1 MQVGGRGRGAEGSR
15 EISPSVSQPYDDEH
29 DCVGYCVEVAPG
41 LFECAMCGLRYDTA
55 NLQDGGRHG

>member
-1 MQVGGRGRGAEGSR
+1 MILRAHSYDAWKTR
-15 EISPSVSQPYDDEH
+15 SPDDEFDDEH

-55 NLQDGGRHG
+55 NLQDH